1 MGEVSRKL
9 RNKSAFYMYTPPKRQ
24 LARETSEHL
33 GGIARVVVKGTQIHT
48 VSVSVKWPRW
58 QLDNQGKWSP
68 SGLYQGIILLKIED

>member
-48 VSVSVKWPRW
+48 VSVSVK
-58 QLDNQGKWSP
+58 
-68 SGLYQGIILLKIED
+68 